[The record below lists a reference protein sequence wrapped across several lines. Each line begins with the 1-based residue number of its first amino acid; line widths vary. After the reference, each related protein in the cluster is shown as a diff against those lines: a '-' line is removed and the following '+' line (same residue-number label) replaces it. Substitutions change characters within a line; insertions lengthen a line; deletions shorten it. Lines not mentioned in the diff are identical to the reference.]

1 MTSPSLLGGRVTNGG
16 GKWVILGKGAA
27 EKCEE
32 IRKNWRHYLWMA
44 PNTISLFA
52 A

>member
-1 MTSPSLLGGRVTNGG
+1 MTSPSLLGEGSQIEGG
-16 GKWVILGKGAA
+16 EWVILGKGAA

-32 IRKNWRHYLWMA
+32 IRKNWRQYLWMA